1 MIVIQ
6 SSMEPLDKAG
16 KAGEEALDAYLDRIK
31 HLPPTPTLMIE
42 LIKLFRKPGADVDDI
57 VAILRR
63 DPALSIE
70 VLRRCN
76 STYGG
81 LESPVMDVHEAVF
94 RLGFN
99 ELYQITITL
108 FGMRMMSLQ
117 KEVPGFPMENLR
129 VHSSITAIAAGSL
142 ALEAGE
148 SEGLAYTTGLL
159 HDVGKLV
166 LALGEREKY
175 VALMEDCRRTGS
187 SLRAEEKD
195 RFGFNHTEIGAR
207 LLRRWGVPVEVVV
220 PVLEHH
226 QPDPESEWHRFA
238 LITRISSQLA
248 KYIVEPANP
257 IPFWQTPGVETM
269 METLQLDQAQ
279 IQAWELIVRNKVKNL
294 PALLNG

>member
-1 MIVIQ
+1 
-6 SSMEPLDKAG
+6 
-16 KAGEEALDAYLDRIK
+16 
-31 HLPPTPTLMIE
+31 
-42 LIKLFRKPGADVDDI
+42 VDDI
-57 VAILRR
+57 VALLRR

-76 STYGG
+76 SSYGG
-81 LESPVMDVHEAVF
+81 LESPVMDIHEAVF
-94 RLGFN
+94 RLGFH
-99 ELYQITITL
+99 EVYQITVTL

-129 VHSSITAIAAGSL
+129 VHSSITAIAAGAL

-148 SEGLAYTTGLL
+148 SEGLAFTTGLL

-175 VALMEDCRRTGS
+175 VALMEECRRTGS

-207 LLRRWGVPVEVVV
+207 LLHRWGVPVEVVV

-226 QPDPESEWHRFA
+226 EPDPESEWHRFA
-238 LITRISSQLA
+238 LITKVSSQLA
-248 KYIVEPANP
+248 KYILEPDNP
-257 IPFWQTPGVETM
+257 SPFWQMPGVEAM
-269 METLQLDQAQ
+269 MQTLELDEAQ
-279 IQAWELIVRNKVKNL
+279 MKACEQVVRTKVKNL